1 MTRDNRCLQ
10 QSDGSRKWQSFSRT
24 FRLNIRNNLFSER
37 VVIHWNGLPREV
49 VESPSLE
56 LLKKR
61 VDVAVRDTVSGY
73 GGVHWRLDW
82 MVLVVFYNLNDSMIL

>member
-1 MTRDNRCLQ
+1 
-10 QSDGSRKWQSFSRT
+10 
-24 FRLNIRNNLFSER
+24 
-37 VVIHWNGLPREV
+37 